1 MLQSTEIEF
10 SSVCHFD
17 KIESRGQVLK
27 IQLFCLFCFG
37 SSLSLTPKRIFGIRD
52 ISELQISS
60 LCDLH
65 VILYVYISTQK
76 GIDWESVKL
85 ASGVIKID
93 EL

>member
-1 MLQSTEIEF
+1 MPISIFGEIMPGRLIWIVIIF
-10 SSVCHFD
+10 N
-17 KIESRGQVLK
+17 
-27 IQLFCLFCFG
+27 
-37 SSLSLTPKRIFGIRD
+37 PKSIFGIRD
-52 ISELQISS
+52 ITELQVSS